1 LHFADR
7 VGAQAT
13 RAIGMGVVYFVAC
26 YVALLIDITNGAAS
40 VWPASGLLFGVLLLT
55 PSRYLLSTLAGAL
68 IGGVIANLGVGF
80 PVATSIGYTCINLGE
95 GVAGRWLVQRYFPDA
110 PRLSQPLN
118 GFSLIACGA
127 AAAVAG
133 ACAAASLAYFTAG
146 ANWLKVLGTWAGSD
160 AAGIVIVAPVILAT
174 TGALEEIPRPLPRWR
189 VVEAAFLLAVLVGVS
204 SWLYLWKHPSQLDQF
219 ANPLLILPLVAWAS
233 ISFEA
238 TGAAWAIFIVN
249 AFCVWGSALGMGPLF
264 ELSPSSLVNLVMQA
278 RVGVTGMVALSLGAA
293 VGTARRSAVVHRRL
307 AQELQAAG
315 DSERSRLSHE
325 LHDEVAQKLAA
336 LKMQL
341 QLADIAPDSDRRTTT
356 SASVAIV
363 DDLLANVRAI
373 SHSLRP
379 APFDRGQLLPALTA
393 MARAERNRGGLCV
406 LIDTPMADLWL
417 PHEIELVCY
426 RIVREAVAN
435 VIKHARARTVA
446 VSLNCQSDWLALS
459 IADDGRGFD
468 VAPTTRQAVRD
479 GHLGLV
485 GMRERL
491 DHVGGTLSINSTLGR
506 GTTIHCLLP
515 LAVTA

>member
-1 LHFADR
+1 M
-7 VGAQAT
+7 GAHAT
-13 RAIGMGVVYFVAC
+13 RAIGMGVVYFLAC

-40 VWPASGLLFGVLLLT
+40 VWPASGLLLGVLLLT
-55 PSRYLLSTLAGAL
+55 PGRYLLSILTGAL
-68 IGGVIANLGVGF
+68 VGGIIANLSVGF

-95 GVAGRWLVQRYFPDA
+95 GLAGRWLVQRYFPDA

-118 GFSLIACGA
+118 GFALIACGA
-127 AAAVAG
+127 GAAVAG
-133 ACAAASLAYFTAG
+133 AGAAATLAHVIAG

-160 AAGIVIVAPVILAT
+160 AAGVVIVAPVILAT
-174 TGALEEIPRPLPRWR
+174 AGALEEIPRPLPRWR
-189 VVEAAFLLAVLVGVS
+189 VVEAAFLLAVLVGIS
-204 SWLYLWKHPSQLDQF
+204 CWLYLWKHPSRLDQF

-233 ISFEA
+233 IRFEA

-249 AFCVWGSALGMGPLF
+249 AFCVWGAALGMGPLF
-264 ELSPSSLVNLVMQA
+264 ELTPSSLLNLVIQA

-293 VGTARRSAVVHRRL
+293 VGAARRSAVVHRRL
-307 AQELQAAG
+307 AQQLQAAA

-341 QLADIAPDSDRRTTT
+341 QLADIDIAPDTDRTTST
-356 SASVAIV
+356 AASVIIV

-379 APFDRGQLLPALTA
+379 VPFDRGQLLPALTA
-393 MARAERNRGGLCV
+393 MARAEGNRGGLSV
-406 LIDTPMADLWL
+406 LIDSPTADLSL
-417 PHEIELVCY
+417 PHEIELVCF
-426 RIVREAVAN
+426 RVVREAVSNA
-435 VIKHARARTVA
+435 IKHARARTVA

-459 IADDGRGFD
+459 IVDDGRGFD
-468 VAPTTRQAVRD
+468 VAPTRRQAVRD

-491 DHVGGTLSINSTLGR
+491 DHVGGILSINSTLGR
-506 GTTIHCLLP
+506 GTTINCFLP
-515 LAVTA
+515 IAVTA

>member
-1 LHFADR
+1 
-7 VGAQAT
+7 
-13 RAIGMGVVYFVAC
+13 MGVVYFLAC

-40 VWPASGLLFGVLLLT
+40 VWPASGLLLGVLLLT
-55 PSRYLLSTLAGAL
+55 PGRYLLSILTGAL
-68 IGGVIANLGVGF
+68 IGGVIANLSVGF
-80 PVATSIGYTCINLGE
+80 PVATSLGYTCINLGE
-95 GVAGRWLVQRYFPDA
+95 GLAGRWLVRRYFPDA

-118 GFSLIACGA
+118 GFALIACGA
-127 AAAVAG
+127 GAAVAG
-133 ACAAASLAYFTAG
+133 ACAAATLAQFTAG

-160 AAGIVIVAPVILAT
+160 AAGVVIVAPVILAT
-174 TGALEEIPRPLPRWR
+174 AGALEEIPRPLPRWR
-189 VVEAAFLLAVLVGVS
+189 VVEAAFLLAVLVGIS
-204 SWLYLWKHPSQLDQF
+204 CWLYLWKHPSRLDQF
-219 ANPLLILPLVAWAS
+219 ANPLLMLPPVAWAS
-233 ISFEA
+233 IRFEA

-249 AFCVWGSALGMGPLF
+249 AFCVWGAALGMGPLF
-264 ELSPSSLVNLVMQA
+264 ELTPSSLLNLVIQA

-293 VGTARRSAVVHRRL
+293 VGTARRSAVVHKRL
-307 AQELQAAG
+307 AQELQTAA

-341 QLADIAPDSDRRTTT
+341 QLADIDIAPDTDRTTST
-356 SASVAIV
+356 AASVAIV

-393 MARAERNRGGLCV
+393 MARAEGNRRGLSV
-406 LIDTPMADLWL
+406 LIDSPMADLSL

-426 RIVREAVAN
+426 RVVREAVSNA
-435 VIKHARARTVA
+435 IKHARARTVA

-459 IADDGRGFD
+459 IVDDGHGFD

-491 DHVGGTLSINSTLGR
+491 DHVGGTLNINSTLGR
-506 GTTIHCLLP
+506 GTTINCLLP
-515 LAVTA
+515 IAVTA